1 MSRVL
6 AVGMVFMGL
15 GGMTAQAAA
24 PGAPKPC
31 SGPEYHQ
38 FDFFVGDWTATKK
51 DGTPAGTLTMTVEEG
66 GCLLHEQ
73 WKGAGG
79 TNGQSLSFY
88 DKIDR
93 RWHQI
98 WVDNEGN
105 WLNLSGT
112 LVGNSMNFTATT
124 TGPGGKPQLLRAG
137 FVDNGA
143 GTAREWYDTSD
154 DNGKSW
160 QPQFDATFT
169 RATR

>member
-6 AVGMVFMGL
+6 VVGMVFMGL
-15 GGMTAQAAA
+15 AGMTAQAAA
-24 PGAPKPC
+24 PAAPKPC

-38 FDFFVGDWTATKK
+38 FDFFVGDWIATKK
-51 DGTPAGTLTMTVEEG
+51 DGTPAGTLLMTVEEG
-66 GCLLHEQ
+66 GCLLHEH
-73 WKGAGG
+73 WEGAGG
-79 TNGQSLSFY
+79 TNGQSLNFY
-88 DKIDR
+88 DKNDR
-93 RWHQI
+93 RWHQV

-112 LVGNSMNFTATT
+112 LVGKSMNFTATT
-124 TGPGGKPQLLRAG
+124 TGPGGKRQLLRAG
-137 FVDNGA
+137 FVDNGD

-169 RATR
+169 RKK